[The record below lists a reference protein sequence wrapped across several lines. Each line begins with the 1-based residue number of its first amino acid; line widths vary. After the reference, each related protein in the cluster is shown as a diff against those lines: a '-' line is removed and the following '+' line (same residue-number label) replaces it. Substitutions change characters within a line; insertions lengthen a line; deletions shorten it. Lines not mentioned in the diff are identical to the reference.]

1 MLRARGAAGAPAIV
15 RPIPVMSHN
24 LNGGSASRP
33 RCRRYVRVCISDER
47 VSCLLMSDRSVAD
60 APRKQNPR
68 MRVFAALTIRHTH
81 STLHTDNPTAT
92 SSEPHLRTSALL
104 SPRSPKSYVVCTHVD
119 ETCFLWVHRQE
130 RQKGDLVGSLTRQRL
145 PWLAKMGDSG
155 MSLFALS
162 LEQLTQLK
170 QSIEEVRLI
179 ATMNAAPV

>member
-1 MLRARGAAGAPAIV
+1 MPSTKAV
-15 RPIPVMSHN
+15 
-24 LNGGSASRP
+24 
-33 RCRRYVRVCISDER
+33 DESKIR
-47 VSCLLMSDRSVAD
+47 ECG
-60 APRKQNPR
+60 
-68 MRVFAALTIRHTH
+68 FAALTIRHTH
-81 STLHTDNPTAT
+81 STLHTYNPTAT